1 MCVSVEPLSL
11 TSLLSLSAVN
21 SVGYSLVGLLSL
33 KNCLKL
39 PFGAYSTTIY
49 SGPEEREMI
58 TVYHFKN
65 AFFLLKKTRLI
76 LRNLGN
82 SFFCLVEMIC
92 NVLTL
97 SNI

>member
-11 TSLLSLSAVN
+11 TGLLSLNAVN
-21 SVGYSLVGLLSL
+21 SVGYSPVGLLSL

-65 AFFLLKKTRLI
+65 AFFL
-76 LRNLGN
+76 
-82 SFFCLVEMIC
+82 FFF
-92 NVLTL
+92 VLL
-97 SNI
+97 Q

>member
-65 AFFLLKKTRLI
+65 AFFLLKKNTS
-76 LRNLGN
+76 NFAKSWKFN
-82 SFFCLVEMIC
+82 FFF
-92 NVLTL
+92 VLL
-97 SNI
+97 K

>member
-11 TSLLSLSAVN
+11 TSGLLSLNAVN

-82 SFFCLVEMIC
+82 SIFF
-92 NVLTL
+92 L
-97 SNI
+97 SC

>member
-11 TSLLSLSAVN
+11 TSGLLSLNAVN

-39 PFGAYSTTIY
+39 PFGAYSTIIY
-49 SGPEEREMI
+49 NGPGEREMI

-65 AFFLLKKTRLI
+65 AFF
-76 LRNLGN
+76 
-82 SFFCLVEMIC
+82 
-92 NVLTL
+92 
-97 SNI
+97 